1 MIANITVKEYFR
13 LNCLSVT
20 GKVSSLILLRS
31 SSKVASTPDP
41 RVQDT
46 SSAFSSETTSFRDDY
61 VIPATPISEDAYGMA
76 PEFADR
82 APEKASLCSPSH
94 TPEAVSLKPVATGN
108 VTKTAAHQIT
118 SWLLLCPIPLPD
130 HLKNGLAAYVSR
142 TEAGADELLS
152 ILLRCL
158 ESIRT
163 RVSKI
168 YPGLCDEHRPG
179 MDHHRC
185 HCRRN
190 EYGCMERRLDRLYKQ
205 SHIQQS
211 EVLARCQHLLELCVN
226 VSKGMKATSTPDSGN
241 APYHPDED
249 RLSIHW
255 DVLSD
260 VLSDRRSL
268 CLNGSPLDP
277 PVERTVPRADAEA
290 ENHLRKW
297 ELDLMMANLS
307 QASNENILADIQK
320 PKWVD

>member
-1 MIANITVKEYFR
+1 M
-13 LNCLSVT
+13 
-20 GKVSSLILLRS
+20 LLRS
-31 SSKVASTPDP
+31 LSKGARTPDP

-46 SSAFSSETTSFRDDY
+46 SSTFSSETRSIRDDY
-61 VIPATPISEDAYGMA
+61 VIPATPISEGAYGMA
-76 PEFADR
+76 PEFIER
-82 APEKASLCSPSH
+82 APEKASFCSPSH
-94 TPEAVSLKPVATGN
+94 TPGANFQKPVAAGA
-108 VTKTAAHQIT
+108 VTKAAAHQIT

-130 HLKNGLAAYVSR
+130 HLKDGLTEYVSR

-163 RVSKI
+163 RVSVI
-168 YPGLCDEHRPG
+168 HSGLCDGHRPE

-185 HCRRN
+185 HCRCN
-190 EYGCMERRLDRLYKQ
+190 EYGSMERRLDRLYEQ
-205 SHIQQS
+205 NHIQQS

-226 VSKGMKATSTPDSGN
+226 VSKDMNVTNPLGSRA
-241 APYHPDED
+241 APSHPDED

-260 VLSDRRSL
+260 VLSGRRNFG
-268 CLNGSPLDP
+268 LNGSPLDL
-277 PVERTVPRADAEA
+277 PVERTVSRADAED

-307 QASNENILADIQK
+307 QASNENILADVQK
-320 PKWVD
+320 SKWVD